1 LTLSSKTRRGTSL
14 RDSSEAELEPA
25 LYFVAEQPRK
35 FLGDEFDVFFDRIC
49 GGLYE
54 EHTSGEQTQGTLG
67 CRRPMVYGPT

>member
-54 EHTSGEQTQGTLG
+54 EHTSGEQTQGTLEMPQADG
-67 CRRPMVYGPT
+67 IWST